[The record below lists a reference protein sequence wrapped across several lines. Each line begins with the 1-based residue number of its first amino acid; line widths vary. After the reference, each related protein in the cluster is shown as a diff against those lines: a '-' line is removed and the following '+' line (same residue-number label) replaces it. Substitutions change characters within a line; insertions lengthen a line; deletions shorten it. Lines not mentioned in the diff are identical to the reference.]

1 MANKFEGVTDDS
13 ITKPNDKRKQI
24 QCICRWIMI
33 CGVCLMVGG
42 RICSI
47 LIGVRSGHLDYVA
60 LVVVLVGLLVFFSGY
75 YISEWH
81 AKRLKASG

>member
-1 MANKFEGVTDDS
+1 
-13 ITKPNDKRKQI
+13 
-24 QCICRWIMI
+24 
-33 CGVCLMVGG
+33 MVGG